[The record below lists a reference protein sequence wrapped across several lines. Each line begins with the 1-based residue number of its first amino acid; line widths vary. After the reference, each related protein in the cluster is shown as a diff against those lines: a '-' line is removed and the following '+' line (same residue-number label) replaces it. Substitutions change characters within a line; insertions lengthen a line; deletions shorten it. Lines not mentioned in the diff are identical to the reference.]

1 MVIEGALAP
10 GVPLG
15 TSSMV
20 SVAVP
25 VLVTFRV
32 QAWLAYTKTSE

>member
-1 MVIEGALAP
+1 
-10 GVPLG
+10 
-15 TSSMV
+15 MV